1 MKCLAAVFGSTAGLQ
16 KCCALLNSMLAFEMP
31 RVPALVNCKGVAFD
45 KNGPNAVRR
54 IAIAVS
60 WLRIG
65 AIVCLRKEPD
75 IGTDLADAGK
85 LGLSIRGGADNIG
98 HAINAALATDPS
110 NTLVI
115 SFDWANAFN
124 ATSRTDLFEEV
135 AANYPSLLPFA
146 NLVYGAHTTVRFL
159 AHHPS
164 GPIDIG

>member
-1 MKCLAAVFGSTAGLQ
+1 MCI
-16 KCCALLNSMLAFEMP
+16 
-31 RVPALVNCKGVAFD
+31 RD
-45 KNGPNAVRR
+45 
-54 IAIAVS
+54 
-60 WLRIG
+60 
-65 AIVCLRKEPD
+65 
-75 IGTDLADAGK
+75 
-85 LGLSIRGGADNIG
+85 SIRGGADNIG